1 MEARAAAVP
10 MERSLSIINSHAQK
24 IMKLLLLFLLV
35 SVSEAAF
42 AQSSSRFTITRS
54 VIAGGG
60 TTFSSSAR
68 FQLGST
74 IAQPLAAVPTNAPF
88 SIQGGFWIWPSPTF
102 FAPTEVGTNFI
113 VSFQT
118 TPGNTYIVQY
128 TAALAPQNWQ
138 SLPSVA
144 GNGAVESVTNS
155 APGVAQ
161 RFYRLIEQ

>member
-1 MEARAAAVP
+1 
-10 MERSLSIINSHAQK
+10 
-24 IMKLLLLFLLV
+24 MKLLQFFLLISFSTNV
-35 SVSEAAF
+35 F
-42 AQSSSRFTITRS
+42 AQSSARFTITRG

-74 IAQPLAAVPTNAPF
+74 IAQPLAAVPSSARF

-102 FAPTEVGTNFI
+102 FAPTKVGNNFI

-118 TPGNTYIVQY
+118 NPGNNYIVQY
-128 TAALAPQNWQ
+128 TDTLTPLNWQ
-138 SLPSVA
+138 SLPGVA

-155 APGVAQ
+155 APGIAQ
-161 RFYRLIEQ
+161 RFYRLIQQ